1 MDELPRHYPVML
13 AESLEYLAIRPD
25 GRYLDCTC
33 GLGGHTAAIAARLTA
48 GGKVISCDR
57 DAQSLEFAQRN
68 TAEFHDRIEF
78 RQLNFSEIAESNL
91 DGLIADLG
99 VSRYQLT
106 SAERGFSFMA
116 EGPLDM
122 RMDQSRG
129 MTAAD
134 LLNHSA
140 EKAIAD
146 WLYQYGEERRAR
158 KIAGAI
164 VRARPIRSTLHLAGV
179 VERAAP
185 RTGPLH
191 PATRTFM
198 ALRMVVNREQE
209 ELDALLERA
218 PRMMRPGGRIVIISF
233 MSLEDRKVKESFRE
247 LKRTGQA
254 LILTKKPLAPGAQ
267 EVRENPPSRSAK
279 LRAVEIVNHQPNVN
293 EEQESHGHTGNSIQ
307 SAKQHRQPLAQRTGA
322 RRRRREHGGRGDGG
336 RDRRRHVR
344 IAGTAQR
351 LHLLL
356 LEEDR

>member
-1 MDELPRHYPVML
+1 MAQHYPVML
-13 AESLEYLAIRPD
+13 AESLEYLAVKPD
-25 GRYLDCTC
+25 GRYLDCTA
-33 GLGGHTAAIAARLTA
+33 GLGGHTAAIAALLNR
-48 GGKVISCDR
+48 GGKLISNDR
-57 DAQSLEFAQRN
+57 DAQSLEMARKN
-68 TAEFHDRIEF
+68 AEEWADRIEF
-78 RQLNFSEIAESNL
+78 QQASFSELAEPDL

-106 SAERGFSFMA
+106 DAERGFSFQA

-122 RMDQSRG
+122 RMDQTQG
-129 MTAAD
+129 VTAAE

-146 WLYQYGEERRAR
+146 WLYQLGEERRAR

-198 ALRMVVNREQE
+198 ALRMAVNREQE
-209 ELDALLERA
+209 ELDALLNRA
-218 PRMMRPGGRIVIISF
+218 PLMVKPGGRIVIISF

-247 LKRTGQA
+247 LKRAGRA
-254 LILTKKPLAPGAQ
+254 LILTKKPLTPSER

-279 LRAVEIVNHQPNVN
+279 LRAVEIV
-293 EEQESHGHTGNSIQ
+293 
-307 SAKQHRQPLAQRTGA
+307 
-322 RRRRREHGGRGDGG
+322 
-336 RDRRRHVR
+336 
-344 IAGTAQR
+344 
-351 LHLLL
+351 
-356 LEEDR
+356 